1 MSGVQGAQPMGTTTP
16 TTYES
21 VEGGENRTRASLF
34 SREDEGRIE
43 IQREEDKVTDTVGQ
57 KLDLALRT
65 GKEDNNKDTAVSG
78 TGGGGDGV

>member
-1 MSGVQGAQPMGTTTP
+1 MSGAQGAHPMGTTTP

-21 VEGGENRTRASLF
+21 VEGGENLTRESLF

-43 IQREEDKVTDTVGQ
+43 IQREEDKVNETVGQ
-57 KLDLALRT
+57 KLDLAFCT
-65 GKEDNNKDTAVSG
+65 AKEDNKDTAVSG